1 LETEKIGKIG
11 TAVSIVHFFGSCR
24 SAEEVLHLDP

>member
-1 LETEKIGKIG
+1 LRREKLGKIG
-11 TAVSIVHFFGSCR
+11 TAASIVHFFVTCR